1 MAQSYA
7 GFVCFLTWTSNTLAR
22 PPSKR
27 AVALA
32 FINAFS
38 QLGNIAGS
46 WVSHVVLRHRGW
58 LTRVLSPGQVCVAKV
73 LGSFIF
79 PLLRDLHFGAS
90 ALHRDVHRLQ
100 TSSFPGEQ
108 APGAARDFIGQ
119 IGRSRIQISS
129 VGSICQSVTIMREY
143 SESKYEAASSV
154 RGHVI
159 ACQCP
164 VVCCQNTNTSR
175 LAAICSGEN
184 GPTGQFWCA
193 FESM

>member
-58 LTRVLSPGQVCVAKV
+58 LTRVLSPGQICVAKV
-73 LGSFIF
+73 LGSFVF
-79 PLLRDLHFGAS
+79 PLLRDLLFCEC
-90 ALHRDVHRLQ
+90 ALHSNVHRLQ
-100 TSSFPGEQ
+100 TSAFPREQ
-108 APGAARDFIGQ
+108 ASGAARDLVRQ
-119 IGRSRIQISS
+119 IGRSGIQISS
-129 VGSICQSVTIMREY
+129 VGSICQG
-143 SESKYEAASSV
+143 
-154 RGHVI
+154 GHRHVM
-159 ACQCP
+159 ACQ
-164 VVCCQNTNTSR
+164 
-175 LAAICSGEN
+175 
-184 GPTGQFWCA
+184 
-193 FESM
+193 